1 MQGCVRRLEGGLR
14 HQSVG
19 TLVTSAEPRV
29 ERPWIPLGLSASL
42 SSPQDNDTTDTDG
55 SHHV

>member
-29 ERPWIPLGLSASL
+29 ERPRTRVSRLFFLS
-42 SSPQDNDTTDTDG
+42 PPERK
-55 SHHV
+55 